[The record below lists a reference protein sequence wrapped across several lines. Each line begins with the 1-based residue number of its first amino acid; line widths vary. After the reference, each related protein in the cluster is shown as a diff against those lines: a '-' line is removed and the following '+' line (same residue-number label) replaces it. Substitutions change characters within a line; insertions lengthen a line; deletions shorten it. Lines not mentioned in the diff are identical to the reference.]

1 MSLQRLHHGQ
11 EVLGAGAGVAAA
23 PAWAPARPLRLPWD
37 AELPNHRVEVVRD
50 SVTAMHM
57 MQGVELSN
65 VLPGEEDDVPRQ
77 DLGEAAGEVA
87 QLRVE
92 TVHRAERPQR
102 VTHVSVAARTTKSIL
117 AKCRRVLS
125 QHELN
130 GGLLLSDE
138 KN

>member
-1 MSLQRLHHGQ
+1 
-11 EVLGAGAGVAAA
+11 
-23 PAWAPARPLRLPWD
+23 
-37 AELPNHRVEVVRD
+37 
-50 SVTAMHM
+50 MHM

-102 VTHVSVAARTTKSIL
+102 VTHVSITAKNNNVNTGQMPQSSLAA
-117 AKCRRVLS
+117 
-125 QHELN
+125 
-130 GGLLLSDE
+130 
-138 KN
+138 